1 MDDTSIRNGPQADG
15 TGDSAVSRW
24 WFRVATSLVLAYALI
39 VVAVGLAQHHAADVR
54 SMGEMDYCTTDF
66 AISFNI
72 FADYGLG
79 LGASWIRNQIQ
90 ASTST
95 VSQAQL
101 RQWAGLAGLDEIN
114 VVAEDGRIVVS
125 TDDEVAAVGKL
136 SGASERFM
144 VLTNGV
150 TDSYSEP
157 FRAGAANPDC
167 CRKYLGVP
175 FKDRPGFL
183 QVGYDIRHSSDVFTA
198 VMRGWTYGEKD
209 TGFFFCARREGDD
222 YRVVMDARADAL
234 ARCPFDE
241 NGEIAPRAKAAHAVW
256 TGKRLRADLH
266 FDLDKILAAIP
277 PTPDVNAALKNF
289 TAKTMR
295 LRFGGEECALRAC
308 HIGDM
313 MVGTMLSLSA
323 NRSVNRTT
331 TALVAVLLLV
341 AFVAFGFLLLRMI
354 SSNRKLSAMRE
365 AENRRNAEDLT
376 MAHSIQRTALP
387 VIFPPY
393 PRDLKMDV
401 FARMDPARDV
411 GGDFYDFYYVGD
423 NRLALIVADVS
434 GKGVPA
440 AMFMMKAKTLLK
452 SCVMSMSDLA
462 DAVAET
468 NARLCEG
475 NEAEMFVTCWVGVLD
490 EDTGEL
496 SYVNA
501 GHNAPYVRHQ
511 DGTLTPVDAVSG
523 LFLGAMD
530 GVVYKVNKTKLVPGD
545 LLFLYTDGVTEAN
558 NVTHEMFGESRL
570 EEVLR
575 GECVCGMRHFN
586 PQPGKLAPPQDVCQ
600 FVRSA
605 VDAFAGSASQF
616 DDITML
622 ALRYRGRPEICG
634 TEESATLE
642 SMPKISAFAEAK
654 LEEFG
659 CPHDAKSDM
668 LVALDEIL
676 TNVCSYSGSPRVSLQ
691 IELARDPKAARFTV
705 IDSGSPWNPLEHL
718 DPDITLSADERE
730 IGGLGILMVKK
741 LMDDVSYRFE
751 DGFNKFSF
759 RKVFG

>member
-1 MDDTSIRNGPQADG
+1 MDGTPSRNGPQSDAS
-15 TGDSAVSRW
+15 GDSAAAKW
-24 WFRVATSLVLAYALI
+24 WFRVATSLVLAYVFI
-39 VVAVGLAQHHAADVR
+39 VMAVGLVQHHFADAR
-54 SMGEMDYCTTDF
+54 SMAELDYCTADF
-66 AISFNI
+66 TLTFDV
-72 FADYGLG
+72 FAEYGLG

-101 RQWAGLAGLDEIN
+101 RQWADMADLDEIN
-114 VVAEDGRIVVS
+114 VVAEDGSIVVS
-125 TDDEVAAVGKL
+125 TDDEVAAVGKML
-136 SGASERFM
+136 GAAERFM

-150 TDSYSEP
+150 TDSYTEP
-157 FRAGAANPDC
+157 FRAGAANPDRF
-167 CRKYLGVP
+167 RKYLGVP
-175 FKDRPGFL
+175 FKDRPGYL
-183 QVGYDIRHSSDVFTA
+183 QVGCDLKRTSDSFRSGISVF
-198 VMRGWTYGEKD
+198 MRGWTYGAEE
-209 TGFFFCARREGDD
+209 TGFFFCARPEGGD
-222 YRVVMDARADAL
+222 YRVIMDARTDSPSA
-234 ARCPFDE
+234 
-241 NGEIAPRAKAAHAVW
+241 W

-266 FDLDKILAAIP
+266 FDLEKVLAAFP
-277 PTPDVNAALKNF
+277 PTLDFHASQENF
-289 TAKTMR
+289 RVRTMR
-295 LRFGGEECALRAC
+295 LQLGADEWALRVC
-308 HIGDM
+308 HLCNL
-313 MVGTMLSLSA
+313 MVATILPLSA
-323 NRSVNRTT
+323 NRSVNRATT
-331 TALVAVLLLV
+331 VLVAVLLLL

-354 SSNRKLSAMRE
+354 SANRKLSAMRE

-475 NEAEMFVTCWVGVLD
+475 NEAGMFVTCWVGVLN
-490 EDTGEL
+490 EDTGDL

-530 GVVYKVNKTKLVPGD
+530 GVSYKMHKTKLVPGD

-558 NVTHEMFGESRL
+558 NATHEMFGESRL

-575 GECVCGMRHFN
+575 GELGRGLQRFN
-586 PQPGKLAPPQDVCQ
+586 PAAEKLAPPQDVCQ
-600 FVRSA
+600 FVRNA

-622 ALRYRGRPEICG
+622 ALRYRGRPEICE
-634 TEESATLE
+634 TEESASHE
-642 SMPKISAFAEAK
+642 SMPKISAFAEKK
-654 LEEFG
+654 LDEFG
-659 CPHDAKSDM
+659 CPHEAKADL

-676 TNVCSYSGSPRVSLQ
+676 TNVCSYSGSPKVALQ

-741 LMDDVSYRFE
+741 LMDDVSYRRE